1 MLQQGSRCRRGL
13 LEIATRRHQSIQ
25 QLHRQIRFASTRI
38 PSSFIDTTTN
48 IRHESSPSINF
59 NQQTKRWKSLAQQVA
74 ATNQK
79 RNTPLANVRKQLWEF
94 YFSTGRGASAL
105 FEVIDIKE
113 TGFLEP
119 KEVQAFI
126 REVLSYEENGKT
138 VHVDPR
144 DIMPYAWNIL
154 EKRDQENQNY
164 DIRDF
169 KKWLVAATKMS
180 ADTKNSRLMEYLAM
194 SPNIGENSY
203 LSDAEE
209 EDPVFTWN
217 EETMSQSLRRMQYA
231 VRGEVVMKADQLAAQ
246 GKEILYTNIGNP
258 HQVGQS
264 PITYYRQVLAL
275 CDLPAECGV
284 DHPNVYDMFPRDVVE
299 VAREYRSIIGPSGT
313 GAYTHSQGRWKRFC
327 IELCLVIFQFHE

>member
-1 MLQQGSRCRRGL
+1 M
-13 LEIATRRHQSIQ
+13 HQSSLTSSGGAIQ
-25 QLHRQIRFASTRI
+25 DCH
-38 PSSFIDTTTN
+38 PSTTTPT
-48 IRHESSPSINF
+48 R
-59 NQQTKRWKSLAQQVA
+59 RWKSLAQQVA
-74 ATNQK
+74 STNNK
-79 RNTPLANVRKQLWEF
+79 RAKPLANVRKQLWEF

-105 FEVIDIKE
+105 FEVLDLKE

-119 KEVQAFI
+119 TEIKAFMK
-126 REVLSYEENGKT
+126 EVLSYEENGKT
-138 VHVDPR
+138 VKVDPR

-154 EKRDQENQNY
+154 EKQEAEGKKY

-180 ADTKNSRLMEYLAM
+180 ADTKNTRLMEYLEM
-194 SPNIGENSY
+194 NPNVGETY

-217 EETMSQSLRRMQYA
+217 EESMSQSLRRMQYA

-264 PITYYRQVLAL
+264 PITYYRQILAL
-275 CDLPAECGV
+275 CDLPAECGI
-284 DHPNVYDMFPRDVVE
+284 DHPRVLDMFPQDVIDR
-299 VAREYRSIIGPSGT
+299 AREYREIIGPSGT
-313 GAYTHSQGRWKRFC
+313 GAYTHSQGMF
-327 IELCLVIFQFHE
+327 F